1 MIENMIID
9 ALVER
14 AIQYKDIEM
23 FVEEVHKTVK
33 LPGFDEALFIRLYR
47 EATPDAQRKADQ
59 LLRRQEQPDAS
70 PAMLCETA

>member
-33 LPGFDEALFIRLYR
+33 LPGFEEALFLRLYHD
-47 EATPDAQRKADQ
+47 ATPEARKKAVR
-59 LLRRQEQPDAS
+59 LLRRRELPCAS
-70 PAMLCETA
+70 LELNAEIA